1 MSAEQTRFDWEASES
16 APQHFPMQI
25 VFGDLLYH
33 DTPSGAGLYV
43 PDNVLIYH
51 GWGRSDSSHV
61 TGDAL
66 KPLPDRLDISFYSYQ
81 EDQFYQGSFELPY
94 EKILRLFQEAEAGPK
109 RRAMN
114 GDEIPNSY
122 VVTTGVAPGGTVA
135 VWFAFHLG
143 QTELFFGKAEKTE
156 MDYAKAFRKPFTFTD
171 EQDRKRYVEKIIHDV
186 VSPEKLADIRKNGI
200 PFDKWSNYRLRYNWS
215 PMFAVSQPPDN
226 KISIS
231 FYSGEG
237 RSFPYPPDKSYTDST
252 HPIPRAVRFSYAIK
266 GVDLY
271 YVVDFDEDE
280 MFDAFTRLSAK
291 QLPMQLEIDPRYPK
305 EQTLIRLHN
314 GKESIQL
321 RKFRFG
327 KQ

>member
-25 VFGDLLYH
+25 VFGDLRYH

-66 KPLPDRLDISFYSYQ
+66 KPLPDRLDISFYSYL

-156 MDYAKAFRKPFTFTD
+156 MDYAKAFRLGFTFPN
-171 EQDRKRYVEKIIHDV
+171 EQARKEDIEESIQDAVP
-186 VSPEKLADIRKNGI
+186 PEKLADIRKNGI
-200 PFDKWSNYRLRYNWS
+200 PFDKWANYRIRYNWTLTFPAS
-215 PMFAVSQPPDN
+215 NPP
-226 KISIS
+226 SR
-231 FYSGEG
+231 FRLGFFSGEG
-237 RSFPYPPDKSYTDST
+237 RPYKYPMEGNSGYQIPDMCDFKYV
-252 HPIPRAVRFSYAIK
+252 IN
-266 GVDLY
+266 GVEY
-271 YVVDFDEDE
+271 YYDIHFDEDE
-280 MFDAFTRLSAK
+280 MFDAFTHLSAN
-291 QLPMQLEIDPRYPK
+291 QLPMQLEIDPRFPIK
-305 EQTLIRLHN
+305 QTLIRLHN

-321 RKFRFG
+321 RKFRVG
-327 KQ
+327 RR